1 MLCIVKER
9 KKARDKKKT
18 PKIKKAS
25 PLRSERGLTVK
36 LNGRTDKVICNV
48 GVAKRLKAR
57 KLILAFLLN
66 SKQKEVFT
74 ATFLIIIG

>member
-9 KKARDKKKT
+9 KKARDKKT